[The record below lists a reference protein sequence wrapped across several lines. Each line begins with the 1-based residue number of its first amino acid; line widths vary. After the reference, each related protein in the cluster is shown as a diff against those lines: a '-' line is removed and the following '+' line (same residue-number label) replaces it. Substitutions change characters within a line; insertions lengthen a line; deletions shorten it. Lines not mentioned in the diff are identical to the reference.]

1 MPTEIPDQ
9 SDDGQIVNPE
19 LQYEPTEG
27 HDEDVPADEADEA
40 NDMRFAEEQ
49 EAIRRQSQGQDEVQ
63 VSAAEQDVVQDFNG
77 KN

>member
-19 LQYEPTEG
+19 LQYEPTLS
-27 HDEDVPADEADEA
+27 HDDDVPADEADEA

-49 EAIRRQSQGQDEVQ
+49 EAIRRQSKGEDEVQ
-63 VSAAEQDVVQDFNG
+63 VSEGEQDVVEDFNDQ
-77 KN
+77 